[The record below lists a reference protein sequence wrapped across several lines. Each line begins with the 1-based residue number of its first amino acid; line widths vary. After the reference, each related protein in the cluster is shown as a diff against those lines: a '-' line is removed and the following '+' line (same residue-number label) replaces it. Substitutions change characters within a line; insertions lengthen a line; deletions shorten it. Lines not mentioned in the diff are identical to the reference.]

1 MQKSVSTTMLF
12 LLMPVAL
19 FLTYPAVNKYMN
31 QFGLKNKS
39 QLAGRFE
46 VCTPAK
52 HPLNN
57 WQGIFSKL
65 FLISVWMTFCSFVHV
80 VN

>member
-12 LLMPVAL
+12 LLLPVVAL
-19 FLTYPAVNKYMN
+19 FLTYPAVNKYMD

-39 QLAGRFE
+39 QLAERFE

-52 HPLNN
+52 HPINN
-57 WQGIFSKL
+57 WQGIFSKIVFNL
-65 FLISVWMTFCSFVHV
+65 CIDDIL
-80 VN
+80 